1 MPGSGGGEEYH
12 ELREIKAT
20 EKFML
25 IGLMTVNISDVL
37 YNFSHNSSI

>member
-20 EKFML
+20 EKL
-25 IGLMTVNISDVL
+25 HVDKPDDSR
-37 YNFSHNSSI
+37 YQ